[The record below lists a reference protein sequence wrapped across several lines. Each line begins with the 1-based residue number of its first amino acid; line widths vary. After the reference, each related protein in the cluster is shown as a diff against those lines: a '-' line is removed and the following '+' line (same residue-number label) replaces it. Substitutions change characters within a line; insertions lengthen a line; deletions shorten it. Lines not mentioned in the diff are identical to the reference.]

1 MCGLV
6 YRNFGSY
13 PLSSVV
19 HDGAFQFISL
29 TVPFAMNGRE
39 KSESE
44 STGTFITYSSMHVN
58 IRTFSRENY
67 YLWLH
72 FVAFTWKGRRCEA
85 ARRAGEHT
93 KTLLFILCMAFQHT
107 QITLIKNCWRSWK
120 TQIEWEQ
127 SCECVQ
133 IFDKAW
139 MCVLLLLLYIIYAW
153 RIKRAC
159 LIMLCSNQKPWP
171 AFSMI

>member
-19 HDGAFQFISL
+19 HDGALQFISL

-39 KSESE
+39 K
-44 STGTFITYSSMHVN
+44 VN
-58 IRTFSRENY
+58 ANLQVRLLLIQACIQTFSRENY

-72 FVAFTWKGRRCEA
+72 FVAFTWKGRRCEE

-120 TQIEWEQ
+120 TQIEREQ
-127 SCECVQ
+127 SCKCVQ

-139 MCVLLLLLYIIYAW
+139 MCVLLLYIIYAW

-171 AFSMI
+171 TFSMI